1 MRMLK
6 EIINEYIIL
15 TDESIKALSKLVIK
29 KKYHKK
35 DFLIKDKKD
44 FNKFFILTDGI
55 ARSATLDDDGKK
67 RTRDIF
73 QPPWIFTSLKN
84 NIQKDD
90 FFFSIEFDCLTDVI
104 VYEGDFLKLKEILPK
119 YPDLVQLYIRC
130 LETTL
135 LKFIDNAAMFAHLD
149 ATERYLSLKKKIP
162 NIENLI
168 QLNHIANYLNITPV
182 QFSRIRKKIYSI

>member
-1 MRMLK
+1 MLK
-6 EIINEYIIL
+6 EIIDEYIIL
-15 TDESIKALSKLVIK
+15 TDESFKALSKLVIK

-135 LKFIDNAAMFAHLD
+135 PKFIDNAAMFAHLD

-182 QFSRIRKKIYSI
+182 QFSRIRKKNIQYN

>member
-6 EIINEYIIL
+6 EIIDEYIIL
-15 TDESIKALSKLVIK
+15 TDESFKALSKLVIK
-29 KKYHKK
+29 KNYHKK

-119 YPDLVQLYIRC
+119 YPDLVQLYILC

-135 LKFIDNAAMFAHLD
+135 LKFIDNATMFAHLD

-182 QFSRIRKKIYSI
+182 QFSRIRKKKYSI

>member
-1 MRMLK
+1 MLK
-6 EIINEYIIL
+6 EIIDEYIIL
-15 TDESIKALSKLVIK
+15 TDESFKALSKLVIK
-29 KKYHKK
+29 KNYHKK

-182 QFSRIRKKIYSI
+182 QFSRIRKKKYSI

>member
-1 MRMLK
+1 MLK

-119 YPDLVQLYIRC
+119 YPDLVQLYILC

-135 LKFIDNAAMFAHLD
+135 LKFIDNATMFAHLD

-182 QFSRIRKKIYSI
+182 QFSRIRKKKYSI

>member
-6 EIINEYIIL
+6 EIIDEYIIL
-15 TDESIKALSKLVIK
+15 TDESFKALSKLVIK

-73 QPPWIFTSLKN
+73 QPPWIFTSLK
-84 NIQKDD
+84 IIYKKMIS
-90 FFFSIEFDCLTDVI
+90 FF
-104 VYEGDFLKLKEILPK
+104 
-119 YPDLVQLYIRC
+119 
-130 LETTL
+130 L
-135 LKFIDNAAMFAHLD
+135 L
-149 ATERYLSLKKKIP
+149 
-162 NIENLI
+162 NLI
-168 QLNHIANYLNITPV
+168 A
-182 QFSRIRKKIYSI
+182 

>member
-6 EIINEYIIL
+6 EIIDEYIIL
-15 TDESIKALSKLVIK
+15 TDESFKALSKLVIK
-29 KKYHKK
+29 KNYHKK

-44 FNKFFILTDGI
+44 FKKFFILTDGI

>member
-6 EIINEYIIL
+6 EIIDEYIIL
-15 TDESIKALSKLVIK
+15 TDESFKALSKLVIK
-29 KKYHKK
+29 KNYHKK

>member
-1 MRMLK
+1 MLK
-6 EIINEYIIL
+6 EIIDEYIIL
-15 TDESIKALSKLVIK
+15 TDESFKALSKLVIK
-29 KKYHKK
+29 KNYHKK

-119 YPDLVQLYIRC
+119 YPDLVQLYILC

-135 LKFIDNAAMFAHLD
+135 LKFIDNATMFAHLD

-182 QFSRIRKKIYSI
+182 QFSRIRKKKYSI

>member
-1 MRMLK
+1 MLK
-6 EIINEYIIL
+6 EIIDEYIIL
-15 TDESIKALSKLVIK
+15 TDESFKALSKLVIK
-29 KKYHKK
+29 KNYHKK

-44 FNKFFILTDGI
+44 FKKFFILTDGI

>member
-1 MRMLK
+1 MLK
-6 EIINEYIIL
+6 EIIDEYIIL
-15 TDESIKALSKLVIK
+15 TDESFKALSKLVIK
-29 KKYHKK
+29 KNYHKK

>member
-1 MRMLK
+1 MLK
-6 EIINEYIIL
+6 EIIDEYIIL
-15 TDESIKALSKLVIK
+15 TDESFKALSKLVIK
-29 KKYHKK
+29 KNYHKK

-119 YPDLVQLYIRC
+119 YPDLVQLYILC

-135 LKFIDNAAMFAHLD
+135 LKFIDNATMFAHLD